1 MMADFHDRYYVNNP
15 ETETEEEQD
24 SGIFDPDILESLGK
38 LGIKDADTL
47 HTLINSSL
55 RKALNESQ
63 PRQQAAQP
71 KPQAQP
77 QQQPDQSALAVEYA
91 DEMRQAAGNKQKVQ
105 AVKAKYQEA
114 GLDVDQTSPITGR
127 RYGEL
132 PQQAEQQPQVDP
144 LAEQYKAEV
153 LANRGKGAAKL
164 AEIKEKYRR
173 KGFNPEGV
181 SFR

>member
-15 ETETEEEQD
+15 ETETETEEQAP
-24 SGIFDPDILESLGK
+24 GIFDPDILESLGK
-38 LGIKDADTL
+38 LGIKDQDTL

-71 KPQAQP
+71 
-77 QQQPDQSALAVEYA
+77 QQQPKQAPDQSALAVEYSA
-91 DEMRQAAGNKQKVQ
+91 EMRQAAGNKKAVQ

-127 RYGEL
+127 YYGEL
-132 PQQAEQQPQVDP
+132 PEKEEQQPQADP
-144 LAEQYKAEV
+144 LETEYRAEI
-153 LANRGKGAAKL
+153 LANRGKGFHKL